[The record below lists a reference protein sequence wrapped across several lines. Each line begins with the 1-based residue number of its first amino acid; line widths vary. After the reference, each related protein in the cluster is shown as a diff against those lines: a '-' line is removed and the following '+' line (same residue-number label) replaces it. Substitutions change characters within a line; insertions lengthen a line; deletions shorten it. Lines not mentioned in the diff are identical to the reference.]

1 MHEGWCTASGG
12 PRALVQCTA
21 ERRLVIV
28 IVRELIGRSDRSN
41 PSEVDR
47 SRAAHRRPWS
57 AQVHQQ
63 LSCWLTTNMGGAQST
78 PKITARDRAI
88 LEYVS
93 HSIILYAVLKRSVR
107 ILKSQNP
114 ARQAQTVSEEG
125 RH

>member
-1 MHEGWCTASGG
+1 
-12 PRALVQCTA
+12 
-21 ERRLVIV
+21 
-28 IVRELIGRSDRSN
+28 
-41 PSEVDR
+41 
-47 SRAAHRRPWS
+47 
-57 AQVHQQ
+57 
-63 LSCWLTTNMGGAQST
+63 MGGAQST

-93 HSIILYAVLKRSVR
+93 HPILLYAVLKRSIR